1 MEPKDNFSA
10 AHLIDLKDELVLPF
24 IFFIKLYDDAV
35 RYLLYFL
42 DQFGLNVPNQ
52 LFLVGFDKQELFFC
66 EDEEVSVLVF
76 RPNALALEV
85 VVVFE
90 SALPDLSQDFTHKQC
105 IVLAENLDFL
115 LLSIE
120 SSWISYALLV
130 CICV

>member
-35 RYLLYFL
+35 RHLLYFL

-66 EDEEVSVLVF
+66 KDEEVSVLVF

-90 SALPDLSQDFTHKQC
+90 SALPDLS
-105 IVLAENLDFL
+105 
-115 LLSIE
+115 
-120 SSWISYALLV
+120 
-130 CICV
+130 